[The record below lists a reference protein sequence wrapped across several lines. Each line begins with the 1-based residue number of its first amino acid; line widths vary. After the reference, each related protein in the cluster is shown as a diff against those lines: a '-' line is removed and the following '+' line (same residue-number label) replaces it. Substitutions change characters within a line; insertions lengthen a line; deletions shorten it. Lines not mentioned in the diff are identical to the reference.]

1 MKNSGKKITI
11 AFFDTKPYDR
21 ERFDLIAPEYGFRLK
36 YIESKLGPESAVI
49 AEGCDGVIAFV
60 NDTADAETIDKLYEM
75 GIRVLALRCSGYNN
89 VDFKAAYG
97 KIHVLHVPGYSPYAV
112 AEHTMALLL
121 ALNRKIHRAYNRT
134 RDHNFSI
141 VGFTGFDM
149 YGKTVGVIGTG
160 RIGRVFI
167 DICRGFGMNII
178 AYDPF
183 PATDSGIEY
192 VELDELFTRSDI
204 ISLHCPLTKD
214 THHIID
220 ERALSLMKDGV
231 FIINTSRGAL
241 IDTEALLEAIKSR
254 KVGAVGLDVYEE
266 EADFFYEDISGDILE
281 DDKLARLLTMPNVL
295 VTAHQAFLTREAL
308 DNIARTTLDNLKA
321 FFADEPL
328 PNEICYY
335 CGKIETCN
343 RLHKERCF

>member
-1 MKNSGKKITI
+1 MGNGDKARKI

-21 ERFDLIAPEYGFRLK
+21 ERFDILSPNYGLELK
-36 YIESKLGPESAVI
+36 YLESKLSPHSAVL

-60 NDTADAETIDKLYEM
+60 NDTINAETVDKLYDM
-75 GIRVLALRCSGYNN
+75 GIRVIALRSAGYNN
-89 VDFKAAYG
+89 VDFKAAFG
-97 KIHVLHVPGYSPYAV
+97 KIHVLHVPAYSPYAV
-112 AEHTMALLL
+112 AEHAMALLL
-121 ALNRKIHRAYNRT
+121 SLNRKIHRAYSRT

-141 VGFTGFDM
+141 VGFTGYDM
-149 YGKTVGVIGTG
+149 YGKTVGIIGTG
-160 RIGRVFI
+160 KIGRVFI
-167 DICRGFGMNII
+167 DICRGFGMNVI

-183 PATDSGIEY
+183 PIPDSGIEY
-192 VELDELFTRSDI
+192 VGLDELFARSDI
-204 ISLHCPLTKD
+204 ISLHCPLTKE

-220 ERALSLMKDGV
+220 EHALSTMKDGV
-231 FIINTSRGAL
+231 YIINTSRGAL

-266 EADFFYEDISGDILE
+266 EADFFFEDVSGDILE

-308 DNIARTTLDNLKA
+308 DNIASTTLENLKA

-328 PNEICYY
+328 RNEVCYY
-335 CGKIETCN
+335 CGKVSTCD

>member
-1 MKNSGKKITI
+1 MNNSGKVRTI

-21 ERFDLIAPEYGFRLK
+21 ERFDVLSPEYGFQLK
-36 YIESKLGPESAVI
+36 YIESKLGPQSAI
-49 AEGCDGVIAFV
+49 LADGCDGVIAFV
-60 NDTADAETIDKLYEM
+60 NDTIDAETIDKLYNL
-75 GIRVLALRCSGYNN
+75 GIRVIALRSAGYNN
-89 VDFKAAYG
+89 VDFTASYG
-97 KIHVLHVPGYSPYAV
+97 KIHVLHVPAYSPYAV
-112 AEHTMALLL
+112 AEHAMALLL
-121 ALNRKIHRAYNRT
+121 SLNRKTHRAYTRT

-149 YGKTVGVIGTG
+149 HGKTVGVIGTG
-160 RIGRVFI
+160 KIGRVFI
-167 DICRGFGMNII
+167 DICRGFGMDII

-183 PATDSGIEY
+183 PVPDSGINY
-192 VELDELFTRSDI
+192 VELDELFARSDI

-214 THHIID
+214 THHIIN

-266 EADFFYEDISGDILE
+266 EADFFYEDVSGDILA

-295 VTAHQAFLTREAL
+295 VTGHQAFLTREAL
-308 DNIARTTLDNLKA
+308 DNIARTTLENLTA
-321 FFADEPL
+321 FFNDEPL
-328 PNEICYY
+328 RNEVCYH
-335 CGKIETCN
+335 CGKVSTCD

>member
-1 MKNSGKKITI
+1 MENKTTKKQI

-21 ERFDLIAPEYGFRLK
+21 ERFDAHLPGYDFSIK
-36 YIESKLGPESAVI
+36 YFESKLGPQSAVL
-49 AEGCDGVIAFV
+49 ADGCDAVVAFV
-60 NDTADAETIDKLYEM
+60 NDTVNAETIDRLHSM
-75 GIRVLALRCSGYNN
+75 GIGVLALRCAGYNN
-89 VDFKAAYG
+89 VDFKAAFG
-97 KIHVLHVPGYSPYAV
+97 KIHVLHVPAYSPYAV
-112 AEHTMALLL
+112 AEHAMALLL
-121 ALNRKIHRAYNRT
+121 ALNRKIHRAYTRT

-149 YGKTVGVIGTG
+149 HGKTVGVIGTG
-160 RIGRVFI
+160 RIGRVFV
-167 DICRGFGMNII
+167 DICRGFGMSVV

-183 PATDSGIEY
+183 PAPDSGIEY
-192 VELDELFTRSDI
+192 VGLDELLARSDA

-220 ERALSLMKDGV
+220 ERALSLVKHGV
-231 FIINTSRGAL
+231 YIINTSRGAL

-295 VTAHQAFLTREAL
+295 VTGHQAFLTYEAL
-308 DNIARTTLDNLKA
+308 NNIAHTTLENLKA
-321 FFADEPL
+321 YFGGEPL
-328 PNEICYY
+328 RNEVCYY
-335 CGKIETCN
+335 CGKVSTCE
-343 RLHKERCF
+343 RLHKDRCF

>member
-1 MKNSGKKITI
+1 MEKAEKTRTL

-21 ERFDLIAPEYGFRLK
+21 EKFDELSPKHGFNLK
-36 YIESKLGPESAVI
+36 YIESKLGPQSAVM

-60 NDTADAETIDKLYEM
+60 NDTINAETIERLYNM
-75 GIRVLALRCSGYNN
+75 GIRVIALRSAGYNN

-97 KIHVLHVPGYSPYAV
+97 KIHVLHVPAYSPYAV
-112 AEHTMALLL
+112 AEHAMALLL
-121 ALNRKIHRAYNRT
+121 ALNRKIHRAYTRT

-160 RIGRVFI
+160 RIGRVFV
-167 DICRGFGMNII
+167 DICRGFGMKVI
-178 AYDPF
+178 AYDPY
-183 PATDSGIEY
+183 PSPDSGIEF
-192 VELDELFTRSDI
+192 VELDKLFRESDI
-204 ISLHCPLTKD
+204 ISLHCPLTKE

-220 ERALSLMKDGV
+220 ERALSMMKDGV
-231 FIINTSRGAL
+231 YIINTSRGAL

-266 EADFFYEDISGDILE
+266 EADFFYEDVSGDILE

-308 DNIARTTLDNLKA
+308 DNIAQTTMENLRA
-321 FFADEPL
+321 FFAGEPL
-328 PNEICYY
+328 PNEVCYY
-335 CGKIETCN
+335 CGKISTCD